1 MRLTNHINLTPSALR
16 LRASV
21 MHACRSEIFVHL
33 TEKCHMNNT
42 KCKLA
47 RSTVFFY
54 NDTSVIIRKKYL
66 PCSMTRL
73 PYRSHV
79 ILLFIF
85 LLVVALTNLPQINDT

>member
-47 RSTVFFY
+47 RSTVFFITTPQLLLEK
-54 NDTSVIIRKKYL
+54 NI
-66 PCSMTRL
+66 C
-73 PYRSHV
+73 HV
-79 ILLFIF
+79 L
-85 LLVVALTNLPQINDT
+85 